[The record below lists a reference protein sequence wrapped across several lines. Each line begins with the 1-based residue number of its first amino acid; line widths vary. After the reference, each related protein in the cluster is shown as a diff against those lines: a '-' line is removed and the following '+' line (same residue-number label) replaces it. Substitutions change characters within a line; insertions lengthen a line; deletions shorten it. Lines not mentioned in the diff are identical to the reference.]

1 MQREVTRDW
10 KHASEHVYAYTS
22 ATMTRLNPRQRQV
35 LACSLVP
42 LVDLMR
48 ANATM
53 SVCIPPPP
61 LMTLLS
67 TPAMAAM
74 AAGNETP
81 PHPEQGGIRIT
92 EAYLLGILEAE
103 CIWRFRYF
111 SQRSLDHV

>member
-1 MQREVTRDW
+1 
-10 KHASEHVYAYTS
+10 
-22 ATMTRLNPRQRQV
+22 MTQLDPRQRRV

-53 SVCIPPPP
+53 SVGIPPPP
-61 LMTLLS
+61 WMTLLL

-81 PHPEQGGIRIT
+81 PHPEQGGAQIT
-92 EAYLLGILEAE
+92 EAYLLEILEAE